1 MRLSVLMPLAAAAA
15 FSFTAPAAALT
26 VVQDTGNLLAYSSN
40 VDMATRTITVWETW
54 GPKTSNIVDIK
65 FTDFPLGRR
74 DPWTLIKYVTN
85 ETGANFKFFQHE
97 LLNSDKSQSDNLDG
111 LSFAQ
116 NGLPPVPRV
125 SDVFSDV
132 MVDELEERDFLFFS
146 GGILKTGETG
156 RFEYGLTVT
165 DPDGNNPFYIRQ
177 SGVVP
182 EPATWAMLITGFGLV
197 GFAMRRRKATIAS
210 VAA

>member
-1 MRLSVLMPLAAAAA
+1 MPLAAAAA

>member
-1 MRLSVLMPLAAAAA
+1 
-15 FSFTAPAAALT
+15 
-26 VVQDTGNLLAYSSN
+26 
-40 VDMATRTITVWETW
+40 MATRTITVWETW